1 MTESIYLIGFMGAGK
16 TTVGKLLAKKLNY
29 EFVDLDQKIEDQ
41 AEKSIPEI
49 FSEEGEDTF
58 RRMETQVLL
67 QSQNRQWVIATGG
80 GVVLREENRIFLKN
94 QKNVFFLDK
103 KMDDLLR
110 HLQEDQQTI
119 RPLIVEK
126 NQLEIAELYEFRRP
140 LYEES
145 ATEIISICG
154 DSPNEISEY
163 LYGKLTRK
171 EEGESQ

>member
-41 AEKSIPEI
+41 SEKSIPEI

-67 QSQNRQWVIATGG
+67 RSQNRQWVIATGG
-80 GVVLREENRIFLKN
+80 GIVLREENRIFLKN

-163 LYGKLTRK
+163 LYSKLTRK

>member
-1 MTESIYLIGFMGAGK
+1 MGAGK

-41 AEKSIPEI
+41 SEKSIPEI

-67 QSQNRQWVIATGG
+67 RSQNRQWVIATGG
-80 GVVLREENRIFLKN
+80 GIVLREENRIFLKN

-163 LYGKLTRK
+163 LYSKLTRK

>member
-80 GVVLREENRIFLKN
+80 GVVLQEENRIFLKN

-163 LYGKLTRK
+163 LYSKLTRK

>member
-41 AEKSIPEI
+41 VEKSIPEI

-67 QSQNRQWVIATGG
+67 RSQNRQWVIATGG
-80 GVVLREENRIFLKN
+80 GIVLREENRIFLKN

-145 ATEIISICG
+145 ATDIISICG

-163 LYGKLTRK
+163 LYSKLTRK